1 MNTIIKEQR
10 NTNINSDRPRHK
22 GGRPS
27 LKIKRDR
34 EMKIRLTATEE
45 FLIKAKAREAG
56 MRSSTW
62 FRAAAKSARIMVR
75 LKPEEMQLLRMLS
88 GLANNLN
95 QLTKLAHVSGIISI
109 ALKCANLLNEIDRAI
124 KYFNHDGENS

>member
-1 MNTIIKEQR
+1 MIKEQQK
-10 NTNINSDRPRHK
+10 ISIKSDRPKHK
-22 GGRPS
+22 GGRPR
-27 LKIKRDR
+27 LKVRREK

-56 MRSSTW
+56 MRSSSW
-62 FRAAAKSARIMVR
+62 FRAAAKNARVMVR

-95 QLTKLAHVSGIISI
+95 QLTKLAHTNGIISI

>member
-10 NTNINSDRPRHK
+10 NTTIKSDRLRHK
-22 GGRPS
+22 GGRPR
-27 LKIKRDR
+27 LKVRREK
-34 EMKIRLTATEE
+34 EMKIRLTPTEE

-56 MRSSTW
+56 MRSSSW
-62 FRAAAKSARIMVR
+62 LRAAAKNAKVTTR

-95 QLTKLAHVSGIISI
+95 QLTKLAHANGIVSI
-109 ALKCANLLNEIDRAI
+109 ALKCANLLSEIDIAI

>member
-1 MNTIIKEQR
+1 MNVNIKGQQKA
-10 NTNINSDRPRHK
+10 IVKSGQPRHK
-22 GGRPS
+22 GGRPP
-27 LKIKRDR
+27 LKVTRDK

-45 FLIKAKAREAG
+45 FLIKSKAREAG
-56 MRSSTW
+56 MRSSSW
-62 FRAAAKSARIMVR
+62 FRAAAKSARVATR

-95 QLTKLAHVSGIISI
+95 QLVKLAHVGGIISI
-109 ALKCANLLNEIDRAI
+109 ALKCADLLNEIDRAI